1 MANPTLTF
9 NMELKGLDNIL
20 KAVNKSGIT
29 LNDKLTDQMS
39 AGVKK
44 YNEALKT
51 LKVNPFQGSKFHAD
65 LARLKENLQKATI
78 AKVKLN
84 MDEAKAKISNLKGEI
99 IAAVGSVAAIAT
111 PIKLAMDFESSMAD
125 VKKVVDFE
133 TPQELK
139 AFSSEI
145 INMSKTIPMTAEG
158 LSQIAASGAQMG
170 IAKDEVLKFTDMA
183 AKVAVAFDTTAE
195 ATGTNIGKIK
205 NILNISIDETGRLM
219 DAINHLSDNNAAKA
233 SEMVEVMKRI
243 AGTAKQVGIT
253 KEQTAALAA
262 TFISLGKAPETASTA
277 AEALLKKLNG
287 VLALKKGKKKA
298 FESLGFSDEDV
309 KGLKTSTRALEKS
322 GFSIEK
328 FAKKM
333 RTNAQ
338 GAIFEFLEAL
348 QKIDPQR
355 RGMILSQFIGTNYD
369 GDVAT
374 LVSGID
380 IYKKAVNEVSDPQ
393 NYANSALKEFQNRS
407 NTATNKLQ
415 SFKNSI
421 SAVGIAIGDIFLPYV
436 HVVFEKLAAFT
447 NKIEEFIKENES
459 LVKALALSIAGL
471 VAIKTAFLV
480 LKIASAAATFSL
492 NGYRQILMMLPFDCL
507 KIQGANSACAVSF
520 KRLTQRIKNNLL
532 YLRLYIATSS
542 GASGILKD
550 FGGIALMAGKKIA
563 GFGLQLVKLPFTALR
578 LAIAAL
584 FSPIGL
590 MASAFITAGVL
601 IYKFW
606 HPIKAFFIGFADG
619 FKSAFDPI
627 FSVVSSAFTP
637 LKPLFEWFKNIFSAI
652 FSQVQLTSDEF
663 ESAKNAGEA
672 FGKAVAGAIN
682 LILTPL
688 KWVIDGL
695 NSVKDL
701 TSQAMSNFDFSSSSF
716 NPKNWFNSSDTK
728 QTPKIDTK
736 GAISA
741 YKAQSNKTSTIND
754 NKTINITM
762 HNSNATSASIAK
774 AIKNN
779 SYSYG
784 D

>member
-125 VKKVVDFE
+125 VKKVIDFE

-145 INMSKTIPMTAEG
+145 INMSKSIPMTAEG

-195 ATGTNIGKIK
+195 AAGTNIGKIK

-243 AGTAKQVGIT
+243 AGIGKQVGIT
-253 KEQTAALAA
+253 KEQTAALSA
-262 TFISLGKAPETASTA
+262 TFISLGKAPETAASA

-287 VLALKKGKKKA
+287 VLALSGNKKEA
-298 FESLGFSDEDV
+298 FESLGFSI
-309 KGLKTSTRALEKS
+309 K
-322 GFSIEK
+322 K

-333 RTNAQ
+333 KTDAQ
-338 GAIFEFLEAL
+338 GAIFEFLHAL
-348 QKIDPQR
+348 EKIDPQK
-355 RGMILSQFIGTNYD
+355 RGVILSQFMGLNYD
-369 GDVAT
+369 SDIAT

-380 IYKKAVNEVSDPQ
+380 IYKKAVADVSDPQ

-407 NTATNKLQ
+407 NTAASKLQ
-415 SFKNSI
+415 QLKNSI
-421 SAVGIAIGDIFLPYV
+421 SALSISIGDIFLPYL
-436 HVVFEKLAAFT
+436 HIAFEKLAAFV
-447 NKIEEFIKENES
+447 NKIETFTQNNQS
-459 LVKALALSIAGL
+459 LVKAIALSISGL
-471 VAIKTAFLV
+471 VALKTAFLV
-480 LKIASAAATFSL
+480 SKIASAAATFSL
-492 NGYRQILMMLPFDCL
+492 NGYRQILMLLPFDCL
-507 KIQGANSACAVSF
+507 KIQGVNSACAVSF

-637 LKPLFEWFKNIFSAI
+637 LKPLFNWFKNIFSAI

-695 NSVKDL
+695 SSVKDL
-701 TSQAMSNFDFSSSSF
+701 ASQAMSNFDFSSSSF

-762 HNSNATSASIAK
+762 HNSNATPTSIAK